1 MKILHL
7 LSQHQLTGAEVYA
20 MTLAKQQAQR
30 GDVVYGVSD
39 TFTVDFPGRVYLR
52 PIGRKRWFYRLRNA
66 LWLAKLLR
74 REGIEVVHVHSRAAA
89 WVGYLAC
96 KLTRTSLVA
105 TVHGRQ
111 AVHTSA
117 RRFRVFGT
125 HVIAVCEA
133 LKTHLV
139 EELRYP
145 AETVRVIPNGFPHS
159 VWEGAL
165 AGSKTEIYGIE
176 SATPVWLYVGRFN
189 AQKGEV
195 ARLLLRALE
204 KMLSCE
210 PPLLVCLIG
219 GGAAPADIFEQ
230 AEQVGRGRGDLTIWV
245 RGYEPEVKRWMQG
258 ADLVIGAGRVA
269 IEGLLIG
276 KPVVAFGERGYWGP
290 ISPANWEEALK
301 TNFGDI
307 GGPAWPSPESLS
319 QNMQG
324 WLAETPFPLPPA
336 ITGRLR
342 QYYDLERVEAAI
354 RTVYEESLAAVLP
367 PIPVL
372 CYHRV
377 VEKPLSGRL
386 AGLGVPIERFA
397 LQLTALHR
405 WGYTSITFEDLLAYL
420 KGSRPLPP
428 RPIILTFDDGYEDN
442 YTLAFPLLQRYG
454 MRAVI
459 FAVADLA
466 RRWNFWDPDGERAP
480 LLSPAQIREMAAAGI
495 EFGSHTLSHPY
506 LPQMEGAR
514 LRQELIGSRQRL
526 EDLLGKAVVSFAYP
540 YGAYSTAVRTAVQEA
555 GYAFAVANDIGVPF
569 LKDPWAIARVQ
580 VFPWTGYWG
589 FYKKTRSWYL
599 RYKRWKKG

>member
-52 PIGRKRWFYRLRNA
+52 PIGRKGWFYRLRNA
-66 LWLAKLLR
+66 LWLAKLLG

-145 AETVRVIPNGFPHS
+145 AETVRVIPNGFSHS
-159 VWEGAL
+159 VWKGAL

-176 SATPVWLYVGRFN
+176 SARRVWLYVGRFN

-195 ARLLLRALE
+195 ARLLLRTLE

-210 PPLLVCLIG
+210 PRLLVCLIG

-230 AEQVGRGRGDLTIWV
+230 AEQVRRGRGDLPIWV

-276 KPVVAFGERGYWGP
+276 K
-290 ISPANWEEALK
+290 SPW
-301 TNFGDI
+301 
-307 GGPAWPSPESLS
+307 WPSEK
-319 QNMQG
+319 G
-324 WLAETPFPLPPA
+324 A
-336 ITGRLR
+336 TG
-342 QYYDLERVEAAI
+342 
-354 RTVYEESLAAVLP
+354 
-367 PIPVL
+367 
-372 CYHRV
+372 
-377 VEKPLSGRL
+377 
-386 AGLGVPIERFA
+386 
-397 LQLTALHR
+397 
-405 WGYTSITFEDLLAYL
+405 
-420 KGSRPLPP
+420 
-428 RPIILTFDDGYEDN
+428 
-442 YTLAFPLLQRYG
+442 
-454 MRAVI
+454 
-459 FAVADLA
+459 
-466 RRWNFWDPDGERAP
+466 AP
-480 LLSPAQIREMAAAGI
+480 
-495 EFGSHTLSHPY
+495 
-506 LPQMEGAR
+506 
-514 LRQELIGSRQRL
+514 
-526 EDLLGKAVVSFAYP
+526 
-540 YGAYSTAVRTAVQEA
+540 
-555 GYAFAVANDIGVPF
+555 
-569 LKDPWAIARVQ
+569 
-580 VFPWTGYWG
+580 
-589 FYKKTRSWYL
+589 
-599 RYKRWKKG
+599 